1 MLKSQ
6 VGMSSK
12 SDLTTQSVLMNIQ
25 KDLKDLKRWRLEPTS
40 VDLAKDVDL
49 VLPDERCFP

>member
-1 MLKSQ
+1 
-6 VGMSSK
+6 MSSK